1 MTDATQSL
9 TEKEKEALRLIL
21 RGHDAKSSARE
32 LDLSVHTINERLRA
46 ARRKLEVTSSKEAAR
61 MLLERE
67 GGAYE
72 NLGYEELGE
81 AAATENPHRGR
92 SGHSRPYVIGGLIV
106 SLLLA
111 TAAVLSWTGQ
121 SATDRPVGDPA
132 TALEIAQLDAFES
145 TARNWLAIVDSFDWE
160 ASFAAAGRSFRD
172 PNTVDIW
179 REASLQARVPLGA
192 VIERTPQTVD
202 FVQSGRDKESALDE
216 VIVRFATRFEKRGD
230 AVETVTLQ
238 QEHGEWKVVGYVIE

>member
-81 AAATENPHRGR
+81 ASASSGGQTGEARGPAPGRRFLVGVIAMITLFAA
-92 SGHSRPYVIGGLIV
+92 GLILTSQFAGDARQDPPV
-106 SLLLA
+106 EAPSSD
-111 TAAVLSWTGQ
+111 AAV
-121 SATDRPVGDPA
+121 
-132 TALEIAQLDAFES
+132 IAA
-145 TARNWLAIVDSFDWE
+145 AREWLALGDAGDWQASFD
-160 ASFAAAGRSFRD
+160 AAGESFRAV
-172 PNTVDIW
+172 NTVSGW
-179 REASLQARVPLGA
+179 KNVSEQVRAPLGEVVSREVLTVRYLNA
-192 VIERTPQTVD
+192 PPHGYEEVTFRSRYANRDEAIIET
-202 FVQSGRDKESALDE
+202 L
-216 VIVRFATRFEKRGD
+216 
-230 AVETVTLQ
+230 TLQ
-238 QEHGEWKVVGYVIE
+238 HEDGSWKVVGIILD